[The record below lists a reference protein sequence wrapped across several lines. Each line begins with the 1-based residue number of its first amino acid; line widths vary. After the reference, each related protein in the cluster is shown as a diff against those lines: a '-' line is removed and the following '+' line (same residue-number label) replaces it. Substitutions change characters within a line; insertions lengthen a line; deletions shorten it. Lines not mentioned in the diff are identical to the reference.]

1 MNIAVFASGTGTNAE
16 AIIRHLDNPG
26 SPHRVSVVVTNR
38 SGAGVIDRAKNL
50 GVPVEIITRAAM
62 ADSDTVGAVLD
73 SYGVEFIAL
82 AGYLA
87 MIPQWL
93 IGRYEG
99 RIVNLHPALLPRHG
113 GKGMYGHFVHEAVV
127 AAGDNETGITIH
139 HVDCHY
145 DSGQVIYQES
155 VPVEPTDTPDD
166 VEAAVRALE
175 LKRYPEVIASL
186 LDTLQ
191 ATSSH

>member
-93 IGRYEG
+93 VGRYEG

-127 AAGDNETGITIH
+127 AAGDTETGITIH

-155 VPVEPTDTPDD
+155 VPVAPTDTPDD

-175 LKRYPEVIASL
+175 LKRYPKVIASL
-186 LDTLQ
+186 LDILQ
-191 ATSSH
+191 TTSSH

>member
-16 AIIRHLDNPG
+16 AIIRRFNRPG
-26 SPHRVSVVVTNR
+26 SLHRVSVVVTNR
-38 SGAGVIDRAKNL
+38 SGAGVIDRAAAL
-50 GVPVEIITRAAM
+50 GVPVEVIPRAAM
-62 ADSDTVGAVLD
+62 ADSEAVGAVLD
-73 SYGVEFIAL
+73 SHDVEFIAL

-87 MIPQWL
+87 MIPGWL
-93 IGRYEG
+93 VARYEG

-127 AAGDNETGITIH
+127 AAGDTETGITIH
-139 HVDCHY
+139 HVDSRY

-155 VPVEPTDTPDD
+155 VPVAPGHTPAD
-166 VEAAVRALE
+166 VEMAVRALE
-175 LKRYPEVIASL
+175 LRRYPEVIASL

-191 ATSSH
+191 ATSPH